1 MQFFPADLSIC
12 AIWEMRESRRTNGA
26 PLKNHAQTKLVF
38 PGQNPGFTLKATG
51 PSFFPQPVQ
60 RYPGNTLTSL

>member
-1 MQFFPADLSIC
+1 
-12 AIWEMRESRRTNGA
+12 MRESRRTNGA